1 MMRHGEIKDLLAAYA
16 LGSVSSDE
24 RGEIDRHL
32 SSCDE
37 CRAEVADYEAVT
49 GSLALAVEPVQPPP
63 GFTERV
69 VAAAVGD
76 RPTPATQRTA
86 RRWGRLGIVA
96 GAVLIAAL
104 VVIGATVLESRQ
116 DSQRREEV
124 LALLATGGGIS
135 LTGNDD
141 VIGRVAGDEFAIAG
155 VESAPDGKTYQLW
168 LMRGD
173 GCPSDDPAEC
183 ELVSAG
189 TFDTEDGVA
198 LVELTEPSEEWEDA
212 AVTIE
217 EEEGAEFPT
226 TEPFVDSL

>member
-1 MMRHGEIKDLLAAYA
+1 MMQHGEVKDLLAAYA

-37 CRAEVADYEAVT
+37 CRAELADYEAVT
-49 GSLALAVEPVQPPP
+49 GSLALAVEPVQPPA

-69 VAAAVGD
+69 VEAAVGD
-76 RPTPATQRTA
+76 RPSPATQRTA

-96 GAVLIAAL
+96 GAALIAAF

-116 DSQRREEV
+116 DSQRREDV
-124 LALLATGGGIS
+124 LALLAAGDGIS
-135 LTGNDD
+135 LTGDDD
-141 VIGRVAGDEFAIAG
+141 VIGRVVGDEFAIAG
-155 VESAPDGKTYQLW
+155 VESAPDGKQYQLW
-168 LMRGD
+168 LMRGE

-198 LVELTEPSEEWEDA
+198 LVNLDEPSAEWEDA

-217 EEEGAEFPT
+217 DEEGAEFPT
-226 TEPFVDSL
+226 TEPFVHSL